1 MRLLV
6 LGGTRFLGRH
16 VVEAALAR
24 GHDVATFTRGVSGA
38 PPEGAR
44 ALHGDRDDPTALPKA
59 LDGWEPELVV
69 DTSGQT
75 RAAARN
81 AADELADVGPSPTS
95 AASTP
100 TATGHPGRWA
110 PRTASRPGTPTRTS
124 TARSRPRA
132 SGSSARHWATGS

>member
-16 VVEAALAR
+16 VAQAALAR
-24 GHDVATFTRGVSGA
+24 GHDVATFTRGVSGE
-38 PPEGAR
+38 P
-44 ALHGDRDDPTALPKA
+44 PKA
-59 LDGWEPELVV
+59 PAPCTATATTPPLSRRRWTAGNRNSSSTPPGRRVRPPATPPTNWP
-69 DTSGQT
+69 TSG
-75 RAAARN
+75 
-81 AADELADVGPSPTS
+81 PMPTS

-132 SGSSARHWATGS
+132 SGSSARRWATGS